1 MELGTRSIFWLGP
14 QSYLVWLKAGPGRPR
29 VVSIEPCPVELARAH
44 AIDPGELGG
53 WLAPRVRKGA
63 ELDVV
68 YQQHILQIE
77 SFPQMGSGDVG
88 VVLRTRLSR
97 DFLVPLEELESH
109 SLRLDTPTATHVVFA
124 GVIASLHRSLEQAA
138 QSAGAILGRVAFGGQ
153 IAVRALTNAAAPGSW
168 TITPG
173 VGNVGGLLLAIDSA
187 GNPLARGLA
196 PAAALDT
203 QSAIELLTLHLP
215 GTQPATEPVSLAS
228 AGAPALCGLPLPSP
242 LESLFPVFATD
253 RSCRKPSSNDLEYP
267 HYFAGSTWAFAVAAL
282 AMLLYTGALGTRLRE
297 IGATRTDIQK
307 LEGRRSE
314 LAGRKTAADARLAAL
329 QDLQNH
335 VRGVGAED
343 FDNGSWLTWLGKL
356 RDERAS
362 SLFFEEIRVEGA
374 GITLLGRHDSAGPIL
389 AFASALAKGV
399 GQEHTQLQSL
409 AREDGGQH
417 SFVLYVRRGSSTP
430 PEPPSDEDEG

>member
-1 MELGTRSIFWLGP
+1 MELGTRTIFWLGP
-14 QSYLVWLKAGPGRPR
+14 QSYLVRLKAGPGRPR
-29 VVSIEPCPVELARAH
+29 VVGLEPCPAELARAH
-44 AIDPGELGG
+44 GIDPGELAG

-109 SLRLDTPTATHVVFA
+109 WVRLDTPTATHAVFA
-124 GVIASLHRSLEQAA
+124 GVMASLHRSLGQAA
-138 QSAGAILGRVAFGGQ
+138 QSAGANLGRVAFGGQ
-153 IAVRALTNAAAPGSW
+153 IAVRALATAAGPGSW

-173 VGNVGGLLLAIDSA
+173 VGNVGGLLLAIDSV
-187 GNPLARGLA
+187 GNPLARGLPPA
-196 PAAALDT
+196 PAPDT
-203 QSAIELLTLHLP
+203 QSVTELLRLHLP
-215 GTQPATEPVSLAS
+215 GSQPATEPVSLAS
-228 AGAPALCGLPLPSP
+228 AGASALCGLPLPSP
-242 LESLFPVFATD
+242 LDLLFPALATD
-253 RSCRKPSSNDLEYP
+253 KACRKPSSNDLEYP
-267 HYFAGSTWAFAVAAL
+267 HHFAGSTWAFAVAAL

-297 IGATRTDIQK
+297 IGGARTDIQK

-314 LAGRKTAADARLAAL
+314 LASRKTAADARLAAL
-329 QDLQNH
+329 QSLQKH

-356 RDERAS
+356 RDEQAPPL
-362 SLFFEEIRVEGA
+362 LFREIRVEGA
-374 GITLLGRHDSAGPIL
+374 GITLSGWHDSAGPIL
-389 AFASALAKGV
+389 AFASALAQSV
-399 GQEHTQLQSL
+399 GQEHAQLQSL
-409 AREDGGQH
+409 VREDGGQH
-417 SFVLYVRRGSSTP
+417 SFVLHVRRGSSTP